1 VSATDRIAKLEA
13 ILARVTERAKAPRGV
28 HVASLPTVESTPG
41 PASVEMEVEVE
52 EIRQVSEPPVSIDV
66 STDEEM
72 QSSERIVAAESL
84 AEIDG
89 PSVSA
94 EVEIA
99 AEAYADTAGEL
110 EPLHAPEPEAPPAEP
125 EAPPAE
131 PEAPPGPEPELASS
145 AAPAERMP
153 EPESAHEPEPASEA
167 EPLPQAPDVG
177 EQEPPASSR
186 RPIAVESKLEDLAFG
201 DATAPEAPH
210 TPPPE
215 SGRQVASPPVDLDF
229 DGDSTGIRSK
239 EQDDAEVTV
248 IGTPPP
254 PPPPLAAPVEAAVAE
269 PAPPMASD
277 VVVSAPE
284 VTRAILPDAPVAVFE
299 GSAPVFKPASF
310 GELLEAT
317 LAL

>member
-13 ILARVTERAKAPRGV
+13 ILARVTERAKEPRGV
-28 HVASLPTVESTPG
+28 YAASLRAIESTPA
-41 PASVEMEVEVE
+41 PASVEVEVE
-52 EIRQVSEPPVSIDV
+52 AEEIRPVSEPPVSIDV
-66 STDEEM
+66 SGDDEM
-72 QSSERIVAAESL
+72 QSSERIIAAESL
-84 AEIDG
+84 AEADG
-89 PSVSA
+89 PSVA
-94 EVEIA
+94 AQLEIA
-99 AEAYADTAGEL
+99 SEAYA
-110 EPLHAPEPEAPPAEP
+110 EPAVEPAPRYAPDPEATPVEPEAS
-125 EAPPAE
+125 
-131 PEAPPGPEPELASS
+131 PEPELMSQAAS
-145 AAPAERMP
+145 AERTP

-167 EPLPQAPDVG
+167 GPSLHAPDVG

-215 SGRQVASPPVDLDF
+215 SGRQIASPPVDLDF

-239 EQDDAEVTV
+239 EQEDVEVTV

-254 PPPPLAAPVEAAVAE
+254 PPPLPAPVEAAVHE
-269 PAPPMASD
+269 PAPPE
-277 VVVSAPE
+277 VVVGAPE
-284 VTRAILPDAPVAVFE
+284 VTHAILPDAPVAVVFA
-299 GSAPVFKPASF
+299 GSAPAFKPASF

>member
-1 VSATDRIAKLEA
+1 
-13 ILARVTERAKAPRGV
+13 
-28 HVASLPTVESTPG
+28 
-41 PASVEMEVEVE
+41 MEVEVE

-99 AEAYADTAGEL
+99 AEAYAEPAGES
-110 EPLHAPEPEAPPAEP
+110 EPLDAPEPEAPPAEP
-125 EAPPAE
+125 EAS
-131 PEAPPGPEPELASS
+131 PEPEPELASN
-145 AAPAERMP
+145 ATPAERMP
-153 EPESAHEPEPASEA
+153 EPESAREPEPASEA

-177 EQEPPASSR
+177 EHEPPASSR

-215 SGRQVASPPVDLDF
+215 SGRQVASLPVDLDF

-254 PPPPLAAPVEAAVAE
+254 PPPLLPAPVEAAVAE
-269 PAPPMASD
+269 PAPPVASD

-299 GSAPVFKPASF
+299 GSVPVFKPASF